1 MSARLR
7 GGNDVARR
15 AGFSLIE
22 MLVVL
27 AVLSVVTTLG
37 VSAFASITGSYRATQ
52 RVFNLEHVAQ
62 QVFESVERDCAA
74 VTSAELCGVAVRGE
88 RKMEEQ
94 VRYGRVPLE
103 NDRLILPISYYN
115 PVQGG
120 VERMMAMYQIERGAG
135 PARLVRTVQ
144 GGYSAEPPGGA
155 STVVAE
161 GVLSIRFEFF
171 DGKTWQQGWDATA
184 HPSAVRCSV
193 TVFDLDRPGEQI
205 SRSAAFPIRVR

>member
-62 QVFESVERDCAA
+62 KVFESVERDCAA
-74 VTSAELCGVAVRGE
+74 VTSAELCGVA
-88 RKMEEQ
+88 
-94 VRYGRVPLE
+94 RV
-103 NDRLILPISYYN
+103 
-115 PVQGG
+115 
-120 VERMMAMYQIERGAG
+120 
-135 PARLVRTVQ
+135 
-144 GGYSAEPPGGA
+144 
-155 STVVAE
+155 
-161 GVLSIRFEFF
+161 
-171 DGKTWQQGWDATA
+171 
-184 HPSAVRCSV
+184 
-193 TVFDLDRPGEQI
+193 
-205 SRSAAFPIRVR
+205 